1 MKNILHE
8 KRSWIRKIQLFLLM
22 ALLHSAMSFAQDQTV
37 TGVVIDDKDEP
48 IIGANVKVKGANRG
62 TITDLDG
69 KFSLSVPSGIKEIEI
84 SFIGFNTKIVPVTD
98 KPLRVQMEES
108 SILLNEVVS
117 IGYGSTKK
125 GNVTGAIAKIDAD
138 KLEDRATTN
147 IASALQGQ
155 LAGVEVRT
163 TTGEPGSE
171 IQIRIRGAASINA
184 SADPLYVVDGIPA
197 DDLGSLNPGDI
208 QSIEVLK
215 DASSSAIYGS
225 RGANGVVLIT
235 TKQATKDSKINV
247 QFQAS
252 YGVQALERKL
262 DILSPQEWIDFRTS
276 YNNQRYMEKY
286 ASAGATVNDDMATRI
301 GIIGKMN
308 TNYVNDDR
316 WSQPNHGGLMLVDW
330 QDEFFRLAPLQSYQ
344 LSISSGR
351 NNTKYRVSLGYT
363 DQQGI
368 AIESGFKRLT
378 LRANVESKIMERI
391 TVGFNLAPSATWGK
405 GGRVDG
411 KDQQANNM
419 LTMCPVVEPTS
430 GLNTGSEGYPAYAW
444 TSSSKVSP
452 VAIMEQTIRNSEN
465 ARLSTSA
472 YMKADIWNGLT
483 AELTGSYNFTSSQSR
498 GFRPS
503 NLTSKWSNGEGYE
516 STGTRTDRRS
526 HKFLLQAIL
535 KYNKTFGKHTVGGM
549 VGYSME
555 SSEGSSSSLSAKQF
569 PDNALEVFDMQDV
582 VMQKASASL
591 STPSRL
597 MSYFGRVQYEYDDRY
612 LLTASIRR
620 DGSSRFGKDNR
631 WGVFPAI
638 SAAYRI
644 SNESF
649 WSKHFIV
656 NSLKIRA
663 SWGMNGNNSIPTNAA
678 LAVLDNANYSSGSI
692 INGFA
697 PISLSNTN
705 LGWEKTDSWN
715 IAFDMGLFKN
725 RIFISADYY
734 VKTTKDL
741 LYKVNV
747 PALLGFTKAWGN
759 IGSIRNKGFEVELT
773 SRNLVGKLKWTTSLN
788 VGFNK
793 NKVLSLGD
801 DNNTVFTGYSNTQ
814 VFMVGQ
820 PLKSFYMYD
829 AVGVYQTQADLK
841 KYPVMQQTVVGD
853 VRYRD
858 TDGNGYIND
867 DDRTLVGKPDP
878 DYTFGM
884 TNTFKYKNFDL
895 SILIT
900 GQTGGK
906 IYGLLGRAMDRP
918 GMGVSINV
926 LSKWKN
932 MWRSEEDPGDG
943 KTPGIGNSN
952 TGQLYDTRWLYSS
965 DFIKIKNITLGYK
978 LPLKKYVQ
986 SARVYIT
993 GENLLMF
1000 DKYDGGFSPESSN
1013 GSSGDYDYGAYP
1025 QARVISLGVNV
1036 TF

>member
-1 MKNILHE
+1 MKNILYG
-8 KRSWIRKIQLFLLM
+8 KCSWRRKIQLFLLIT
-22 ALLHSAMSFAQDQTV
+22 LLHSAMSFAQERTV
-37 TGVVIDDKDEP
+37 TGVVVDEKDEP
-48 IIGANVKVKGANRG
+48 IIGANVKAKGASKG

-69 KFSLSVPSGIKEIEI
+69 KFILSLPNSIRTLEV
-84 SFIGFNTKIVPVTD
+84 SFIGFNTKTVSITD
-98 KPLRVQMEES
+98 NPLHIKLDES
-108 SILLNEVVS
+108 SILLDEVVS
-117 IGYGSTKK
+117 IGYGTAKK
-125 GNVTGAIAKIDAD
+125 GNITGSIAKIDAES
-138 KLEDRATTN
+138 LEDRATTN

-171 IQIRIRGAASINA
+171 LQIRIRGAASINA
-184 SADPLYVVDGIPA
+184 SSDPLYVIDGIPA
-197 DDLGSLNPGDI
+197 DDLGSINPSDI

-235 TKQATKDSKINV
+235 TKQAAQDSKVRV

-252 YGVQALERKL
+252 YGVQSLERKL
-262 DILSPQEWIDFRTS
+262 DVLSPEEWIDFRTS
-276 YNNQRYMEKY
+276 YNNQRYLEKY
-286 ASAGATVNDDMATRI
+286 ASMGATANDDMATRI
-301 GIIGKMN
+301 KLIGKMN
-308 TNYVNDDR
+308 YNYVNDDR
-316 WSQPNHGGLMLVDW
+316 WTQPNYGGLLLVDW
-330 QDEFFRLAPLQSYQ
+330 QDEFFRLAPLQNYQ

-351 NNTKYRVSLGYT
+351 NNTKYRVSLGYV

-368 AIESGFKRLT
+368 AITSGYKRLT
-378 LRANVESKIMERI
+378 LRANIESKILNRI
-391 TVGFNLAPSATWGK
+391 TIGFNLAPSATWSE

-419 LTMCPVVEPTS
+419 LTMCPIVEPAS
-430 GLNTGSEGYPAYAW
+430 GLYTGAEGHPPYAW

-452 VAIMEQTIRNSEN
+452 IANMEQTVRDSEN
-465 ARLSTSA
+465 ARFSTSA
-472 YMKADIWNGLT
+472 YVKADIWNGLS
-483 AELTGSYNFTSSQSR
+483 AELTGSYNFNSSQSR
-498 GFRPS
+498 NFKPS
-503 NLTSKWSNGEGYE
+503 NITSKWSNGEGYE
-516 STGTRTDRRS
+516 TTGSRSDTRS
-526 HKFLLQAIL
+526 HKFLLQALL
-535 KYNKTFGKHTVGGM
+535 KYNRTFDKHTVSGM
-549 VGYSME
+549 AGYSME
-555 SSEGSSSSLSAKQF
+555 SSNGSSSNLSAKQF
-569 PDNALEVFDMQDV
+569 PDNALEIFDMQDV
-582 VMQKASASL
+582 VMQRAAANL

-597 MSYFGRVQYEYDDRY
+597 LSYFGRAQYEYDDRY

-620 DGSSRFGKDNR
+620 DGSSRFGKNSR
-631 WGVFPAI
+631 WGIFPAI

-644 SNESF
+644 SNENF
-649 WSKHFIV
+649 WSKDFIV

-663 SWGMNGNNSIPTNAA
+663 SWGMNGNNSIPSNAS
-678 LAVLDNANYSSGSI
+678 LAVLDNANYTSGGV

-697 PISLSNTN
+697 PISLNN
-705 LGWEKTDSWN
+705 QELGWEKTDSWN
-715 IAFDMGLFKN
+715 IALDMGLFKN

-734 VKTTKDL
+734 IKTTKDL

-759 IGSIRNKGFEVELT
+759 IGSIRNKGFEVELST
-773 SRNLVGKLKWTTSLN
+773 KNLVGKLKWNTS
-788 VGFNK
+788 FNIGYNQ
-793 NKVLSLGD
+793 NKVISLGD
-801 DNNTVFTGYSNTQ
+801 DNSSYFTGFENTQ

-820 PLKSFYMYD
+820 PVKSFYLYD
-829 AVGVYQTQADLK
+829 AIGVYQTQADLK

-853 VRYRD
+853 VRFRD

-867 DDRTLVGKPDP
+867 NDRTLVGKPDP
-878 DYTFGM
+878 DFTFGM

-926 LSKWKN
+926 LSRWKN
-932 MWRSEEDPGDG
+932 MWRSEEEPGDG

-978 LPLKKYVQ
+978 LPLKKIVQ
-986 SARVYIT
+986 NARVYVT
-993 GENLLMF
+993 AENLLMW

-1025 QARVISLGVNV
+1025 QARVISLGINV